1 MKSLGRRACSE
12 AGFGFIELLVTII
25 IAGIAFAALVPVFVA
40 AQTKGMADQSRSS
53 ALSLARDKIERI
65 RQLDYDQINE
75 NNLNSATWYNGGF
88 GTTVAV
94 TNGNGVAKP
103 YTISYSVTFAGGAF
117 DGEHVS
123 SASSGD
129 KSERYKQVEV
139 TVYWAGIPQPVKKV
153 VLATSINKQYQGS
166 RIDALVIEGE
176 HGSVDPT
183 DAGRLFVTSV
193 PVTFTAYVNDADA
206 LRTDNVTF
214 LVYYYNSQPPDTL
227 VCTSASS
234 VPTDA
239 GRKYQVTWNP
249 GGAAGALDG
258 LYTVKAT
265 AKNNNGYGANTVT
278 ATFSLETG
286 PPPVVAG
293 AVAVG
298 HDEAINLTW
307 PNTSAGDVVSYLVLR
322 MNVNGPPL
330 TLNPPTFPAVTSPT
344 YTVPFLQGVTPSL
357 DDTGLAAKGY
367 PNNDPY
373 VAPGDPLYA
382 VYYRIYAVDSIG
394 LLSGGNTNPVA
405 DEVSSIPHK
414 PNDYLAPY
422 APPTFTGAVT
432 TSQAPPLWVQL
443 TWGAATDPITP
454 PDDPTTGVQSYR
466 IYRRDV
472 TANGAFTVVGTVVD
486 DHAHTT
492 FTYTD
497 SGLKP
502 VNQYA
507 YYVTAVDGA
516 LNQSPPTATLT
527 FTTPNYLYNRVWIQN
542 VSTSSGYN
550 ITVTNPDGTAVASW
564 PGPVGWTTTPISA
577 TLPKKPD
584 TRDHVQVYLP
594 VGFTFK
600 VNYQSTKNGTQPWLS
615 KTFIVTTTTTVT
627 INGTVYSQVDIP

>member
-88 GTTVAV
+88 GTTVGV

-103 YTISYSVTFAGGAF
+103 YTISYSVTFAGGAY
-117 DGEHVS
+117 DGQHVT

-166 RIDALVIEGE
+166 RIDALVVEGE
-176 HGSVDPT
+176 HGNVDPN
-183 DAGRLFVTSV
+183 DAARLFVTSL
-193 PVTFTAYVNDADA
+193 PVTFTAYVNDADSI
-206 LRTDNVTF
+206 RTSNVTF
-214 LVYYYNSQPPDTL
+214 LVYNFSALVATL
-227 VCTSASS
+227 VCPSSSS
-234 VPTDA
+234 VN
-239 GRKYQVTWNP
+239 GKYQVTWNP
-249 GGAAGALDG
+249 SGAAGALDG
-258 LYTVKAT
+258 VYTVKAT
-265 AKNNNGYGANTVT
+265 AKNTNGYGANTVT

-286 PPPVVAG
+286 PPPAVVG
-293 AVAVG
+293 ATATG
-298 HDEAINLTW
+298 HDEAIHLTW
-307 PNTSAGDVVSYLVLR
+307 PNTTAGDVVDYIVLR
-322 MNVNGPPL
+322 MIGPTP
-330 TLNPPTFPAVTSPT
+330 TAAAPTFPAITSPT
-344 YTVPFLQGVTPSL
+344 FTVPFLQGVVPSL
-357 DDTGLAAKGY
+357 DDTGLPAKGF
-367 PNNDPY
+367 PNNDPF
-373 VAPGDPLYA
+373 VAPGDPTYK

-394 LLSGGNTNPVA
+394 LVSGGNSTPVA
-405 DEVSSIPHK
+405 DEVSTIPHRPNDSLK
-414 PNDYLAPY
+414 PN
-422 APPTFTGAVT
+422 APPTFTGVVT
-432 TSQAPPLWVQL
+432 TSQAPPLWVRL
-443 TWGAATDPITP
+443 TWGAASDPLS
-454 PDDPTTGVQSYR
+454 PDPDPTTGVQTYR
-466 IYRRDV
+466 VYRRDV
-472 TANGAFTVVGTVVD
+472 TANGSFAVVGTVTD
-486 DHAHTT
+486 DHVNTT
-492 FTYTD
+492 FSYTD

-516 LNQSPPTATLT
+516 LNESLPTATLT
-527 FTTPNYLYNRVWIQN
+527 FTTPNYQYNNVWVQN
-542 VSTSSGYN
+542 TSAAAGYN

-564 PGPVGWTTTPISA
+564 PWPSGSWTTTPISA
-577 TLPKKPD
+577 SLPKKPD
-584 TRDHVQVYLP
+584 TRDHIQHYLP

-600 VNYQSTKNGTQPWLS
+600 VNYQSTKNGVQPWLS

-627 INGTVYSQVDIP
+627 ISGTVYSQVDIP